1 MSVARAR
8 KEASRRLGIALEQRY
23 RKLAEANGP
32 TEIQT
37 AALELG
43 DCFNTNI
50 EFVINVLKAWGG
62 LEVRFEPMTKPAPA
76 KPANILN

>member
-8 KEASRRLGIALEQRY
+8 KEASRRLGIALEQRF
-23 RKLAEANGP
+23 RMLIEANGQD
-32 TEIQT
+32 EIQA

-43 DCFNTNI
+43 ECFNTNI

-62 LEVRFEPMTKPAPA
+62 LEVRFEPLTKPAPP
-76 KPANILN
+76 KPSIILN